1 MRQRCSRY
9 LIRFWRAAE
18 GVASIEFVLT
28 FPILILFLTAAIDFG
43 RLYADYHAI
52 SKSVRDATRYLTR
65 VDGTATGLDIDC
77 ISETIQI
84 GGPPGQILAKNA
96 RRLAMT
102 GRFDGDPATDW
113 LLGSWTAN
121 SLTQA
126 ATGIVVSVECMDN
139 PIGTVTFGGFYE
151 GDTMIP
157 SIVLEAEVPFHF
169 SLAQMFQIGPDITF
183 TITHKMAHFGT

>member
-1 MRQRCSRY
+1 
-9 LIRFWRAAE
+9 
-18 GVASIEFVLT
+18 
-28 FPILILFLTAAIDFG
+28 
-43 RLYADYHAI
+43 
-52 SKSVRDATRYLTR
+52 

-84 GGPPGQILAKNA
+84 GGPPGQILPENA